1 MKINKHNLTE
11 GSITKNILRL
21 ALPMMTSIVFHDL
34 FNIVDMF
41 FVGKLGP
48 EAVAAVSMCGL
59 LIHMIIIAAVG
70 IATGTV
76 AMVAVYLGAKE
87 QNKAENVVVQAIF
100 MGIFIS
106 IIIAILGYFFAEPI
120 LKLLGAGRDVLP
132 MGIKYI
138 RISSVGAIFILL
150 AIILSAALRGAG
162 DAITPM
168 RILIF
173 STIINIVLDPL
184 LIFGVW
190 KFPRLEVAGSALA
203 TVIARAI
210 SVLLLLKV
218 FFGGH
223 SYFHIKLDRFIIDIN
238 IIWKMFKIGI
248 FGSLQMLIRNISNLV
263 IMKIVSLYGT
273 FAVAAFGINIRLIM
287 LIQMFGVGIG
297 NASATLVGQN
307 LGAGKP
313 DRAEKSALMAA
324 GFYELIIIFVS
335 SIFFI
340 FPKEIIGVFNNH
352 PQVIQIGSI
361 CLRILLSSF
370 VFVALSIVLGKSM
383 SGAGYTMI
391 PMIVTAIALIGL
403 RIPLSFTLS
412 QYTDLEVTGIWI
424 AIAVSNVILGILMTI
439 TLKKGKWKAV
449 KY

>member
-1 MKINKHNLTE
+1 MKINKHNFTE

-48 EAVAAVSMCGL
+48 EAVAAVSMSGL

-76 AMVAVYLGAKE
+76 AMIAVYVGAKE
-87 QNKAENVVVQAIF
+87 QEKAENVVVQAIF
-100 MGIFIS
+100 MGLFIS
-106 IIIAILGYFFAEPI
+106 IVIAVLGYFLAKPC
-120 LKLLGAGRDVLP
+120 LKLLGAADDVLP

-138 RISSVGAIFILL
+138 RITSIGAFSILL
-150 AIILSAALRGAG
+150 GIIISASLRGAG
-162 DAITPM
+162 DAVTPM

-173 STIINIVLDPL
+173 STIINIILDPL
-184 LIFGVW
+184 LIFGIW
-190 KFPRLEVAGSALA
+190 KFPKLGVAGSAFA
-203 TVIARAI
+203 TLIARTI
-210 SVLLLLKV
+210 SVLLLFRVIFK
-218 FFGGH
+218 GH
-223 SYFHIKLDRFIIDIN
+223 SLFQIKLNRFHIDIRTM
-238 IIWKMFKIGI
+238 WKMFKIGI

-287 LIQMFGVGIG
+287 LMHMFGVGIG

-324 GFYELIIIFVS
+324 GFYELIIIFIS

-340 FPKEIIGVFNNH
+340 FPKEIIGVFNKH

-361 CLRILLSSF
+361 CLRILLTSF
-370 VFVALSIVLGKSM
+370 IFVALSIVLGKAM

-412 QYTDLEVTGIWI
+412 QYTDLKANGIWI
-424 AIAVSNVILGILMTI
+424 AIATSNVILGILMTI
-439 TLKKGKWKAV
+439 TLKKGKWKTV